1 MSDGD
6 ETDFADGRYLYC
18 VARDDA
24 EGTEDGDGAVSGND
38 ESLTTGL
45 DDEPIR
51 LIRQS
56 GLVAVVHDCTS
67 LYDSD
72 SATQIQRW
80 ILTHQ
85 SVVDDAGEVFGTPL
99 PFQFDT
105 IVRGDDEALRSW
117 LSDEAETLTD
127 HLDALAGRWEYRI
140 EVVWD
145 EAAARE
151 ELEAADDELRDLAE
165 RREEAGEGTQFLLN
179 KQYESRLDQ
188 LVSEQRRAEA
198 ADLADRLSGEVTD
211 LVDLGERSTVGLD
224 IGGADEDVDVLARF
238 SVLATDDEQ
247 EAVGLLLDDVAAD
260 PGIEVRFTGPWPP
273 YTFTPELGGDDA
285 PDEV

>member
-1 MSDGD
+1 MSDTTFD
-6 ETDFADGRYLYC
+6 EGRYLYC
-18 VARDDA
+18 VVRDG
-24 EGTEDGDGAVSGND
+24 EG
-38 ESLTTGL
+38 SLSTVGL
-45 DDEPIR
+45 DDEPVR
-51 LIRQS
+51 LLRHD

-72 SATQIQRW
+72 STTQIQRW
-80 ILTHQ
+80 ILSHQ

-105 IVRGDDEALRSW
+105 IVRGDDEAVRSW
-117 LSDEAETLTD
+117 LADESEALTD

-145 EAAARE
+145 EDAARE
-151 ELEAADDELRDLAE
+151 ELESTDDDLQNLAE
-165 RREEAGEGTQFLLN
+165 RRDEAGEGTQFLLN

-198 ADLADRLSGEVTD
+198 ADLADRLTDEVTD
-211 LVDLGERSTVGLD
+211 LVDLGDRSRVGLD
-224 IGGADEDVDVLARF
+224 VGDADDVDVLARF
-238 SVLATDDEQ
+238 AVLATDDEQ
-247 EAVGLLLDDVAAD
+247 EAVGLVLDDVAAD
-260 PGIEVRFTGPWPP
+260 PGIEVRYTGPWPP
-273 YTFTPELGGDDA
+273 YTFTPELGGGDA